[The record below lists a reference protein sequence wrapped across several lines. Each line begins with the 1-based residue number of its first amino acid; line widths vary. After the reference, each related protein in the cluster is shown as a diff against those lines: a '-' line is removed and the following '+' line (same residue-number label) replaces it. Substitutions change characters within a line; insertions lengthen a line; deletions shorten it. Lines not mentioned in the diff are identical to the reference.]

1 MAERKAVNKYYPP
14 EWTPGHGSINKFRN
28 SHPLRDRARKLHL
41 GILVIRFEMPYN
53 IWCEGCGNHIGTG
66 VRYNAEK
73 SKVGMY
79 YTTPVYKFRMKC
91 HLCDNHFE
99 IKTDP
104 QNMDYEIIS
113 GARRQERRW
122 DPSENEQVAP
132 DDKEI
137 GKKMATDAMF
147 KLEHDVEDKAKVKV
161 VTPALAKLEQL
172 QDRWRDDYTANQL
185 LRKSFRTKK
194 KDLHV
199 QAEKDR
205 ALLKKSSLHIN
216 LVPETQEDSR
226 IAKLL
231 TLMPTQTSDERRERK
246 RKEIAIR
253 PLFAPQAPTS
263 SSTKQTLT
271 MQSLN
276 VTKLEKLELASGLS
290 TPLQKDLV
298 RKCEPE
304 KEEKSPQ
311 LSKSPSSER
320 TISLV
325 SDAYFE
331 DSSGDET

>member
-53 IWCEGCGNHIGTG
+53 IWCDGCGNHIGTG

-79 YTTPVYKFRMKC
+79 YSTPIYKFRMKC

-132 DDKEI
+132 DDKEVS
-137 GKKMATDAMF
+137 KKMATDAMF
-147 KLEHDVEDKAKVKV
+147 KLEHDVDDKGKFKVI
-161 VTPALAKLEQL
+161 TPSLARLEHL

-185 LRKSFRTKK
+185 LRKAFRNKK
-194 KDLHV
+194 RDLHV
-199 QAEKDR
+199 QAERDR

-216 LVPETQEDSR
+216 LVPETPEDSR

-231 TLMPTQTSDERRERK
+231 TLMPTQTSDERQKQK
-246 RKEIAIR
+246 RKEIAVR
-253 PLFAPQAPTS
+253 PLFASQTPKS
-263 SSTKQTLT
+263 SSTEQPPKVD
-271 MQSLN
+271 SLN
-276 VTKLEKLELASGLS
+276 VTKLEMLDLEPRTSAS
-290 TPLQKDLV
+290 LQKDIV
-298 RKCEPE
+298 RKREQE
-304 KEEKSPQ
+304 KEKAPRS
-311 LSKSPSSER
+311 SKSPCSEQ
-320 TISLV
+320 IVSLV
-325 SDAYFE
+325 SDAYF
-331 DSSGDET
+331 DNSSDEET

>member
-53 IWCEGCGNHIGTG
+53 IWCDGCGNHIGTG

-79 YTTPVYKFRMKC
+79 YSTPIYKFRMKC

-104 QNMDYEIIS
+104 QNMDYEIIC

-122 DPSENEQVAP
+122 DPKENEQVAP

-147 KLEHDVEDKAKVKV
+147 KLEHDVDDKGKVKV
-161 VTPALAKLEQL
+161 VTPALARLEHL
-172 QDRWRDDYTANQL
+172 QDRWRDDYSSNQL
-185 LRKSFRTKK
+185 LRKSFRSKK
-194 KDLHV
+194 KELHL

-205 ALLKKSSLHIN
+205 ALLKKSSLHIS
-216 LVPETQEDSR
+216 LVPETAEDSR

-231 TLMPTQTSDERRERK
+231 TLMPTQTSDERQRMK
-246 RKEIAIR
+246 RNEIAIR
-253 PLFAPQAPTS
+253 PIFSSTSAS
-263 SSTKQTLT
+263 SST
-271 MQSLN
+271 
-276 VTKLEKLELASGLS
+276 TKELLPAQGHQAAPKLELESAVSA
-290 TPLQKDLV
+290 PLQEDLV
-298 RKCEPE
+298 RKHKGEKEQASVLAPPPEPE
-304 KEEKSPQ
+304 K
-311 LSKSPSSER
+311 

-325 SDAYFE
+325 SYGNY
-331 DSSGDET
+331 SSEEEET

>member
-53 IWCEGCGNHIGTG
+53 IWCDGCGNHIGTG

-79 YTTPVYKFRMKC
+79 YSTPIYKFRMKC

-147 KLEHDVEDKAKVKV
+147 KLEHDVDDKAKVKV
-161 VTPALAKLEQL
+161 ATPALARLEHL

-185 LRKSFRTKK
+185 LRKSFRN
-194 KDLHV
+194 
-199 QAEKDR
+199 
-205 ALLKKSSLHIN
+205 LKFTSS
-216 LVPETQEDSR
+216 VFTPF
-226 IAKLL
+226 AA
-231 TLMPTQTSDERRERK
+231 SDERQKLK
-246 RKEIAIR
+246 RTEIAIR
-253 PLFAPQAPTS
+253 PLFASQAPNS
-263 SSTKQTLT
+263 SSTKQSFTA
-271 MQSLN
+271 QGHNS
-276 VTKLEKLELASGLS
+276 TKLELDCGTSM
-290 TPLQKDLV
+290 PLQKDLV
-298 RKCEPE
+298 RKRA
-304 KEEKSPQ
+304 EEEDKAPSSPQ
-311 LSKSPSSER
+311 SPSSER

-325 SDAYFE
+325 SDAYFD
-331 DSSGDET
+331 DSSDDEA

>member
-73 SKVGMY
+73 SK
-79 YTTPVYKFRMKC
+79 
-91 HLCDNHFE
+91 
-99 IKTDP
+99 TDP
-104 QNMDYEIIS
+104 QNMDYEILS

-147 KLEHDVEDKAKVKV
+147 KLEHDVEDKDKVKV
-161 VTPALAKLEQL
+161 VTPALARLEHL
-172 QDRWRDDYTANQL
+172 QDRWRDDYSANQL
-185 LRKSFRTKK
+185 LRKSFRNKK

-231 TLMPTQTSDERRERK
+231 TLMPTQTSDERRELK
-246 RKEIAIR
+246 RKEIAVR
-253 PLFAPQAPTS
+253 PLFSQQAQTS
-263 SSTKQTLT
+263 SSTKQTLAV
-271 MQSLN
+271 QGVN
-276 VTKLEKLELASGLS
+276 VAKLEKLELASRTS
-290 TPLQKDLV
+290 TTLQKDLV
-298 RKCEPE
+298 RKCEQE
-304 KEEKSPQ
+304 KEEKASQ
-311 LSKSPSSER
+311 SSKSPSSER

-325 SDAYFE
+325 SDAYFD

>member
-14 EWTPGHGSINKFRN
+14 EWTPSQGSINKFRN

-53 IWCEGCGNHIGTG
+53 IWCDGCGNHIGTG

-79 YTTPVYKFRMKC
+79 YSTPIYKFRMKC
-91 HLCDNHFE
+91 HLCNNHFE

-147 KLEHDVEDKAKVKV
+147 KLEHDVDDKAKVKV
-161 VTPALAKLEQL
+161 VTPALQRLEHL
-172 QDRWRDDYTANQL
+172 QDRWRDDYSANQL
-185 LRKSFRTKK
+185 LRKSFRNKK
-194 KDLHV
+194 KELHH

-216 LVPETQEDSR
+216 LVPETPEDSR

-231 TLMPTQTSDERRERK
+231 TLMPTQTSDERQRLK
-246 RKEIAIR
+246 RNEIAVR
-253 PLFAPQAPTS
+253 PLFASTS
-263 SSTKQTLT
+263 PNSCSTKEAKAV
-271 MQSLN
+271 LN
-276 VTKLEKLELASGLS
+276 QDATAKLQLDAGNS
-290 TPLQKDLV
+290 TSLQKDLV
-298 RKCEPE
+298 KKRGAE
-304 KEEKSPQ
+304 KEGALSPP
-311 LSKSPSSER
+311 PSSER
-320 TISLV
+320 SFSLV
-325 SDAYFE
+325 SEAYFE
-331 DSSGDET
+331 DSSEEET

>member
-53 IWCEGCGNHIGTG
+53 IWCDGCGNHIGTG

-79 YTTPVYKFRMKC
+79 YSTPVYKFRMKC

-104 QNMDYEIIS
+104 QNMDYEIVC

-122 DPSENEQVAP
+122 DPTENEQVAP
-132 DDKEI
+132 DDKEV
-137 GKKMATDAMF
+137 GKKLATDAMF
-147 KLEHDVEDKAKVKV
+147 KLEHGEDDKAKVKIA
-161 VTPALAKLEQL
+161 TPSLARLEHL

-185 LRKSFRTKK
+185 LRKGFRTKK
-194 KDLHV
+194 KELQL

-205 ALLKKSSLHIN
+205 ALLAKSSLQIS
-216 LVPETQEDSR
+216 LVPEASEDGR

-231 TLMPTQTSDERRERK
+231 ALMPTHTSDERQRLK
-246 RKEIAIR
+246 RTEITER
-253 PLFAPQAPTS
+253 PLFPPSSAQHPRAKAPTEKTGS
-263 SSTKQTLT
+263 ALSGLVKHPKKPNPVDETEPSVSKEPSST
-271 MQSLN
+271 N
-276 VTKLEKLELASGLS
+276 
-290 TPLQKDLV
+290 
-298 RKCEPE
+298 C
-304 KEEKSPQ
+304 
-311 LSKSPSSER
+311 
-320 TISLV
+320 SLV
-325 SDAYFE
+325 SVDYCNE
-331 DSSGDET
+331 SSDEET